1 MDIMIDALW
10 SHTLKGQHDDIWI
23 ISLCHFRLIT
33 PFYPTSTTTHRFS
46 SGLFPFSVFQWPLE
60 TEDLKAFY
68 PGALLETGHDI
79 LFFWVARMVMMGIQL
94 TGELLLGAV

>member
-1 MDIMIDALW
+1 M
-10 SHTLKGQHDDIWI
+10 
-23 ISLCHFRLIT
+23 
-33 PFYPTSTTTHRFS
+33 
-46 SGLFPFSVFQWPLE
+46 FQWPLE

-94 TGELLLGAV
+94 TGETWMCHQVRVAGALPDVNDVDNLIHTWNTGGPNRF